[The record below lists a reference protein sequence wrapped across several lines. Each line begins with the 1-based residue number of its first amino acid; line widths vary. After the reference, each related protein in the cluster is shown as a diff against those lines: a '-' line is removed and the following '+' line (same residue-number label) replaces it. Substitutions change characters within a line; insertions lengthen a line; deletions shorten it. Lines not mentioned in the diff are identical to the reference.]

1 MCIKT
6 VGKGSRGQSCVSKL
20 WGKEVGDSRVYQNS
34 KLVGKGSRRQ
44 SCVSKLWGKEVGDSR
59 VYQNCGER
67 K

>member
-20 WGKEVGDSRVYQNS
+20 WGKEVGDSRVCQNCGERMQGT
-34 KLVGKGSRRQ
+34 VV
-44 SCVSKLWGKEVGDSR
+44 CVKLWGKEVGDSR